1 MPKVLMEQT
10 LSCFCCLLST
20 RLQCPG
26 MIINIS
32 REVWSSSA
40 LPCTSPGWRL
50 LSQHLPFRGGS
61 AAGPL
66 IHWHSWCSLFY
77 ACRRSH
83 TSAQSAARLSA
94 RSGAWMSTRGRTQ
107 EKSLFSVTWVG
118 ILFSPLVFCS
128 TRRTVHACACVCF
141 VSPSVP
147 SAAFNSGMH
156 IQYNYILFIIVY

>member
-1 MPKVLMEQT
+1 MPKVLMGQT

-26 MIINIS
+26 MIISVS

-40 LPCTSPGWRL
+40 VPCTSPGQRL

-118 ILFSPLVFCS
+118 IFSLPWYSAVPGGLSMPAHVFVLWVYQCPLLLLTLGCIFS
-128 TRRTVHACACVCF
+128 T
-141 VSPSVP
+141 
-147 SAAFNSGMH
+147 
-156 IQYNYILFIIVY
+156 IIFYSL